1 MPRRRHH
8 GIRAPILWVKSGLT
22 PLTPTVP
29 RPNTG
34 AMGSRANRTLAMVVG
49 GIVVLA
55 VVAAIFSATR
65 PATSFDQA
73 TPQGTVQAYLRAVFK
88 GDHEEAARFLDPAGS
103 CDVEDLDRN
112 GTVDSPRVVLRETST
127 QADSS
132 RVTVRVVRSSEG
144 GPFDTY
150 EATEDHTYRLTRSG
164 GRWVL
169 TGTPWPL
176 YDCEV
181 SVK

>member
-1 MPRRRHH
+1 
-8 GIRAPILWVKSGLT
+8 
-22 PLTPTVP
+22 
-29 RPNTG
+29 
-34 AMGSRANRTLAMVVG
+34 MGSRANRTLAIVVG

-65 PATSFDQA
+65 PASSFDQA

-132 RVTVRVVRSSEG
+132 TGHRAGGPLVRGRPLRHLRGDRGPHLPPDPFGQPVGADRARRGRCTTVR
-144 GPFDTY
+144 
-150 EATEDHTYRLTRSG
+150 
-164 GRWVL
+164 
-169 TGTPWPL
+169 
-176 YDCEV
+176 
-181 SVK
+181 